1 MATMRPK
8 AVLTTGQVA
17 KLCNVAPRTVSKWFD
32 AGHLPGYRIPGSKDR
47 RIPLE
52 QLVRFMRAHG
62 IPLNGLD
69 TKGRRVLL
77 IEADAG
83 LAGAVRAALAER
95 SDYEVLVAAT
105 ALEAGAMIQAVEP
118 DVVVVDVTL
127 PDITPERMAS
137 FVRTTLPADSVRLIG
152 TATDL
157 TPAAGEALLQA
168 GFDAYLA
175 KPFDA
180 RTLLALLEENGPAT
194 STTGT
199 SA

>member
-1 MATMRPK
+1 MATMRRN

-32 AGHLPGYRIPGSKDR
+32 AGHLRGYRIPGSKDR

-69 TKGRRVLL
+69 TKGKRVLL
-77 IEADAG
+77 IESDAG
-83 LAGAVRAALAER
+83 LAGAVRAALAAR
-95 SDYEVLVAAT
+95 GDYDVLVAAT
-105 ALEAGAMIQAVEP
+105 ALEAGAMIQGVQP

-127 PDITPERMAS
+127 PDITPERMAR
-137 FVRTTLPADSVRLIG
+137 FVRTTLPAGSVRLIG
-152 TATDL
+152 TAMNL

-168 GFDAYLA
+168 GFDAHLA

-180 RTLLALLEENGPAT
+180 RTLLALLEDRG
-194 STTGT
+194 
-199 SA
+199 SAAPD